1 MTTDTGGPAFPTARV
16 NINGVDEQDGISAFD
31 GGMTLRDYFAAK
43 ASEEDIKA
51 HQDGG
56 VKEQV
61 VDDMNGRKRIVHCN
75 VRYTREQAKY
85 RYADAMLKARQA

>member
-1 MTTDTGGPAFPTARV
+1 MLETPA
-16 NINGVDEQDGISAFD
+16 GVSYITEQ
-31 GGMTLRDYFAAK
+31 GMTLRDYFAAK

-61 VDDMNGRKRIVHCN
+61 VDDYLNARKRIVHCN

-85 RYADAMLKARQA
+85 CYADAMLKAREA

>member
-1 MTTDTGGPAFPTARV
+1 MSNTGGPAFPCHP
-16 NINGVDEQDGISAFD
+16 GIENPIYD
-31 GGMTLRDYFAAK
+31 GMTLRDYFAAK

-56 VKEQV
+56 MKEQV
-61 VDDMNGRKRIVHCN
+61 VDDINGRKKIVHCN

-85 RYADAMLKARQA
+85 RYADAMLKARKA

>member
-1 MTTDTGGPAFPTARV
+1 MSNTGGPAFPCHP
-16 NINGVDEQDGISAFD
+16 GIENPIYD
-31 GGMTLRDYFAAK
+31 GMTLRDYFAAK

-51 HQDGG
+51 HQEGG

>member
-1 MTTDTGGPAFPTARV
+1 MTTETPTAFPWTH
-16 NINGVDEQDGISAFD
+16 GEMTCT
-31 GGMTLRDYFAAK
+31 GMTLRDYFAAK

-56 VKEQV
+56 MKEQV
-61 VDDMNGRKRIVHCN
+61 VDDINGRKKIVHCN

-85 RYADAMLKARQA
+85 RYADAMLKARRA

>member
-1 MTTDTGGPAFPTARV
+1 MKDTGGPAFPCHPGIE
-16 NINGVDEQDGISAFD
+16 NPIYDGMS
-31 GGMTLRDYFAAK
+31 LRDYFAAK

-56 VKEQV
+56 VQEQV
-61 VDDMNGRKRIVHCN
+61 VDDMNGWKSIVHCS

>member
-1 MTTDTGGPAFPTARV
+1 MTKNTGGPAFPCDLTSYDAEV
-16 NINGVDEQDGISAFD
+16 QLKY
-31 GGMTLRDYFAAK
+31 GGMTLRDYFASK

-56 VKEQV
+56 MKEQV
-61 VDDMNGRKRIVHCN
+61 VDDMNGRKKIVHCN

>member
-1 MTTDTGGPAFPTARV
+1 MTTNTGGPAFPPTHDP
-16 NINGVDEQDGISAFD
+16 NTHEF
-31 GGMTLRDYFAAK
+31 GMSLRDYFAAK

-61 VDDMNGRKRIVHCN
+61 VDDDLNGRKRIVYCN

>member
-1 MTTDTGGPAFPTARV
+1 MIIGKIGPVLETPA
-16 NINGVDEQDGISAFD
+16 GVSHITEQ
-31 GGMTLRDYFAAK
+31 GMSLLDYFAAK

-61 VDDMNGRKRIVHCN
+61 VDDLNGRKKIVYCN

-85 RYADAMLKARQA
+85 RYADAMLKAREA